1 LRSALQWISLKVLL
15 FIVPRSHE
23 KYSTEVQYVGM
34 KKELPQAILDG
45 VEKLLINGNHRPR
58 FEPNV

>member
-1 LRSALQWISLKVLL
+1 LKVLL